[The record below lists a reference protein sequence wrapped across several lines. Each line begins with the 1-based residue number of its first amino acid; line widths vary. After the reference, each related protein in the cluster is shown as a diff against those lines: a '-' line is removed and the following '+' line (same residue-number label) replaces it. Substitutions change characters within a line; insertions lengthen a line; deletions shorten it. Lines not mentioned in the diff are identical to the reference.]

1 MNCTKF
7 QSDSKTLFCSHIH
20 SNFITQLLQR
30 KLLLRSCAGDISV
43 RTCWILLGRHY
54 PSEQSC
60 CMCVLTQLWSSDRLL
75 VRPPVSK
82 SAGLVAQ
89 PSLSLSTHSPLAGR
103 KVLQNAI
110 LALERWCE
118 GVIVLGGTLP
128 SSHLIKL
135 GFMLDRNWVKK
146 ERRCLYHVLCEGVG
160 LYLWPGKG
168 RHKPFWMWWQ
178 GFSEDQMIW
187 SFSGT
192 YRKDQKVLFYLEI

>member
-1 MNCTKF
+1 MNQIKSKCVNNKVAKKRFKDFILFTYSFKLYHSIATKKAPPSF
-7 QSDSKTLFCSHIH
+7 VCWWHFRADLLNTSWKTLSERAELLHVRSDSTL
-20 SNFITQLLQR
+20 
-30 KLLLRSCAGDISV
+30 KLWPFA
-43 RTCWILLGRHY
+43 RT
-54 PSEQSC
+54 S
-60 CMCVLTQLWSSDRLL
+60 
-75 VRPPVSK
+75 VSK

-89 PSLSLSTHSPLAGR
+89 PSLSLSTHSPLGGR

-110 LALERWCE
+110 LALKRWCE

-168 RHKPFWMWWQ
+168 RHKPFWM
-178 GFSEDQMIW
+178 
-187 SFSGT
+187 
-192 YRKDQKVLFYLEI
+192 